1 MNSPV
6 SASGAPPDWTIQ
18 PVDLARRSA
27 HRAWFFY
34 LSEES
39 GSLEIAY
46 RVWLLRSNGE
56 TILVDTGPPLD
67 EGRRRG
73 LYGIRTVDDA
83 LRAQGASVSQIDT
96 VILTHLH
103 WDHASSADRFS
114 DAHFYVQR
122 AEVDF
127 FLGQAHDHPVTARF
141 FSHREMLARLLAT
154 DRVHIVDGELQL
166 REGIRLMRVGGH
178 TPGTQIVV
186 VDRPQGR
193 AVIASDAVP
202 LNRNYVDL
210 VPNGIL
216 VNVVDAVAA
225 LRTIRS
231 LEPARIFTGHDVVPS
246 LELRRDK
253 FVDGASDIDII

>member
-1 MNSPV
+1 MNASAPGSSAPLRWTVHPV
-6 SASGAPPDWTIQ
+6 E
-18 PVDLARRSA
+18 LARRSA

-73 LYGIRTVDDA
+73 LYGIRTIDDA
-83 LRAQGASVSQIDT
+83 LRAEGVSASQIDT

-103 WDHASSADRFS
+103 WDHASSADRF
-114 DAHFYVQR
+114 AGAQFYVQR
-122 AEVDF
+122 SEVNF
-127 FLGQAHDHPVTARF
+127 FLGSAHEHPATARF
-141 FSHREMLARLLAT
+141 FSHREMLGRLLAS
-154 DRVHIVDGELQL
+154 DRVRIVDGELQL
-166 REGIRLMRVGGH
+166 RDGIRLMRVGGH

-186 VDRPQGR
+186 VDRPEGL

-231 LEPARIFTGHDVVPS
+231 LSPARLFTGHDVVPS
-246 LELRRDK
+246 LELHRHESR
-253 FVDGASDIDII
+253 